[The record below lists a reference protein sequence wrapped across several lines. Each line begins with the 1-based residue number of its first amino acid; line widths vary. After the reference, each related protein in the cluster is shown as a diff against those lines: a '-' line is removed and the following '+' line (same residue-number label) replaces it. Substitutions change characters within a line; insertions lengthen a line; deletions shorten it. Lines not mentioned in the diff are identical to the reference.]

1 MHDLRHD
8 PVEEIT
14 LPAKY
19 RFGASSLTF
28 ARLITLYDD
37 LRRDYLLTLKRLDDL
52 SRGQWSAERQL
63 QSQIDLNEQLRDEN
77 RRLAEAGRYAV
88 YGKKRPNI
96 EEDIPNLTE
105 DSE

>member
-63 QSQIDLNEQLRDEN
+63 ESQILLNDQLREEN
-77 RRLAEAGRYAV
+77 ARLAEAGRYAL
-88 YGKKRPNI
+88 YGKPPPEP
-96 EEDIPNLTE
+96 EEELSPVDE
-105 DSE
+105 DSQ